1 MLLLSTM
8 MILPVLLA
16 SDFPYFSSF
25 PKLGKEEGNRP
36 IQNEKIPKITK
47 DMFSTFN
54 PASERILEEYIW
66 TDHM

>member
-36 IQNEKIPKITK
+36 IQNGNIPKIKK
-47 DMFSTFN
+47 DMFFTFDR
-54 PASERILEEYIW
+54 ASERTLNEYIW

>member
-1 MLLLSTM
+1 MVLLSTM

-36 IQNEKIPKITK
+36 IQNEKIPKDI
-47 DMFSTFN
+47 FFTFD
-54 PASERILEEYIW
+54 PASERTLKEYIW
-66 TDHM
+66 ADHM

>member
-8 MILPVLLA
+8 MILPVLSA

-36 IQNEKIPKITK
+36 IQNEKIPNITK
-47 DMFSTFN
+47 DTFFAFD
-54 PASERILEEYIW
+54 PASERTLKEYIW